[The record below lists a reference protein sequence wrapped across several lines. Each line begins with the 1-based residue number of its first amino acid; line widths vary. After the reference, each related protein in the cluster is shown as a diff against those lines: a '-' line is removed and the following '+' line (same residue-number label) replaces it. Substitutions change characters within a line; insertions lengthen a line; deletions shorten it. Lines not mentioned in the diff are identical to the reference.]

1 MLRAFRGTV
10 FYNRC
15 RQPPHVRF
23 SLSLSP
29 PFSLYPPPA
38 RSESCSFLVV
48 VEENAGSQPS
58 SCHHHR
64 RIRFSL
70 LSPSKSSIGKETRS
84 KILLLPSLLP
94 PPLPLPVYGTDGFL
108 FVRGATRLFLVKK
121 RKKKRKTNEK
131 RRKRKRKGK
140 KVNRGTRFV
149 TKGCKV
155 RARGRYSPRCEL
167 WFTVLATVEW
177 KAFRR
182 KPTADCI
189 PYIQEAD

>member
-23 SLSLSP
+23 SLSLSLHLSRYILLLHVP
-29 PFSLYPPPA
+29 

-84 KILLLPSLLP
+84 KIFLP
-94 PPLPLPVYGTDGFL
+94 PPFSLLLFL
-108 FVRGATRLFLVKK
+108 FPFMERMDFSLSEETFSCKKKKREKNKRKEEKKKEK
-121 RKKKRKTNEK
+121 RKKSEPGNSIRNE
-131 RRKRKRKGK
+131 RVQGPC
-140 KVNRGTRFV
+140 TRPV
-149 TKGCKV
+149 
-155 RARGRYSPRCEL
+155 
-167 WFTVLATVEW
+167 FTAL
-177 KAFRR
+177 
-182 KPTADCI
+182 
-189 PYIQEAD
+189 

>member
-84 KILLLPSLLP
+84 KILP
-94 PPLPLPVYGTDGFL
+94 PPPSSSSSS
-108 FVRGATRLFLVKK
+108 RLWNGWISLCPRSDETFSCKKKKREKNKRKEEKKREK
-121 RKKKRKTNEK
+121 RKKSEPGNSIRNE
-131 RRKRKRKGK
+131 RVQGPC
-140 KVNRGTRFV
+140 TRPV
-149 TKGCKV
+149 
-155 RARGRYSPRCEL
+155 
-167 WFTVLATVEW
+167 FTAL
-177 KAFRR
+177 
-182 KPTADCI
+182 
-189 PYIQEAD
+189 

>member
-84 KILLLPSLLP
+84 KIPPSP
-94 PPLPLPVYGTDGFL
+94 SSSSSSS
-108 FVRGATRLFLVKK
+108 RLWNGWISLCPRSDETFSCKKKKKKEKNKRKEEKKREK
-121 RKKKRKTNEK
+121 RKKSEPGNSIRNE
-131 RRKRKRKGK
+131 RVQGPC
-140 KVNRGTRFV
+140 TRPV
-149 TKGCKV
+149 
-155 RARGRYSPRCEL
+155 
-167 WFTVLATVEW
+167 FTAL
-177 KAFRR
+177 
-182 KPTADCI
+182 
-189 PYIQEAD
+189 

>member
-121 RKKKRKTNEK
+121 KKKEKNKRKEEKKREKRKKSEPGNSIRNE
-131 RRKRKRKGK
+131 RVQGPC
-140 KVNRGTRFV
+140 TRPV
-149 TKGCKV
+149 
-155 RARGRYSPRCEL
+155 
-167 WFTVLATVEW
+167 FTVL
-177 KAFRR
+177 
-182 KPTADCI
+182 
-189 PYIQEAD
+189 